1 MSKRG
6 RLAIAGVVAA
16 ASLAGIIV
24 LAVVQ
29 FRGSTERAGVH
40 FTTTATAA
48 EPFQGFGEAR
58 VAVGDGCLRV
68 LVASTEQQRAQGLR
82 GVRGLG
88 PYAGMLFVFPSSTDA
103 RFTMAQTPLPLDIG
117 WYASDGAA
125 VDHTRMTP
133 CPNGTDATCPAY
145 ASRRR
150 YRYALE
156 RRAGQLGSDALS
168 ACAT

>member
-1 MSKRG
+1 M
-6 RLAIAGVVAA
+6 
-16 ASLAGIIV
+16 
-24 LAVVQ
+24 Q

-150 YRYALE
+150 RTTTLC
-156 RRAGQLGSDALS
+156 RRRCRLIPRAGYIQRLKYLFSRNRYG
-168 ACAT
+168 AC